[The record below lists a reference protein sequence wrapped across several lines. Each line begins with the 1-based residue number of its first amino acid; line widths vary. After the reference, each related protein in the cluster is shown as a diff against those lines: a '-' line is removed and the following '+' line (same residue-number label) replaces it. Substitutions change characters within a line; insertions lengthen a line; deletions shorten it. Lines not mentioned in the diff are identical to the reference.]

1 VGELVAA
8 NDDGDQ
14 AGHLGDS
21 ACKERLERGKSGV
34 ERRVDELRLSERRE
48 DNEQG
53 DKTKDGARPTQVLPV
68 SNPAPSD
75 GC

>member
-1 VGELVAA
+1 MRELVAA
-8 NDDGDQ
+8 NDNGDQ
-14 AGHLGDS
+14 TGHLGDR

-34 ERRVDELRLSERRE
+34 ERRVDELRFSERRK

-53 DKTKDGARPTQVLPV
+53 DKTKDGAHPARALHV
-68 SNPAPSD
+68 SNPAPND